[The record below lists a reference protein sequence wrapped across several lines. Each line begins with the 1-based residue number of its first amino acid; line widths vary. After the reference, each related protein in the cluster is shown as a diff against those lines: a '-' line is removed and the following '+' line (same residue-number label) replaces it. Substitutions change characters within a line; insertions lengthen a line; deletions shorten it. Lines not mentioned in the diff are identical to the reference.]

1 MWLVTGGAGFIGSHL
16 TRHLV
21 SQGERVRVLDNFSSG
36 NAARLE
42 DLRGKI
48 EIINGSVGDADLV
61 QRAMTD
67 VRFVLHQAAQAS
79 VPVSINDPVGTYQ
92 ANTMGTLNVLNSAR
106 LGGVQ
111 RVVMAST
118 SAIYGNNPTSPK
130 RESLAPEPISPY
142 ASSKLATESMGEVF
156 TEAYGLPCVMLRY
169 FNVYGPGQDPD
180 SAYAAAI
187 PKFLD
192 KMVRGERPVIFGDGG
207 QTRDFIFVQDV
218 VRANMLAMESAEA
231 VGHVYNIASG
241 ESVTILEIVQAI
253 AEHLGIDPNPEFLPE
268 RVGDVRDS
276 LADISRAADDL
287 GFQAETDLADGL
299 ALTIES
305 VAMASAA

>member
-42 DLRGKI
+42 DLRDRI
-48 EIINGSVGDADLV
+48 EIVNGDVGDAVLV
-61 QRAMTD
+61 QRAMAD
-67 VRFVLHQAAQAS
+67 VQIVLHQAAQAS

-92 ANTMGTLNVLNSAR
+92 VNTMGTLNVLNSAG
-106 LGGVQ
+106 LVGVQ

-118 SAIYGNNPTSPK
+118 SAVYGNNPVSPK
-130 RESLAPEPISPY
+130 RESMAPEPISPY
-142 ASSKLATESMGEVF
+142 ASSKLAIESMGEVF

-169 FNVYGPGQDPD
+169 FNVYGPGQDPN

-192 KMVRGERPVIFGDGG
+192 KIVRGERPVIYGDGG
-207 QTRDFIFVQDV
+207 QTRDFVFVQDV
-218 VRANMLAMESAEA
+218 VRANMLAVTSAGA
-231 VGHVYNIASG
+231 VGGIYNIASG

-253 AEHLGIDPNPEFLPE
+253 GAHLGIDPNPEFLPA
-268 RVGDVRDS
+268 RIGDVRDS
-276 LADISRAADDL
+276 LADVSKAADEL

-299 ALTIES
+299 AHTIEA